1 MAGRLQVR
9 FLSPGFWRPSGRRF
23 LGASSLELPS
33 SGWKQEQPQTRAGW
47 LESGSR
53 GRVLLG
59 LRSRDER
66 GFAGGSVGT
75 AEHEL
80 WIREAG
86 IAGARLGDPNAG
98 GAVICSVTSFPRIVG
113 SLWRGV
119 GRRRG
124 PRRGSGIGSPPGS
137 RTGARVRKRGG
148 RKALKEREPRGMGQ
162 GPESAAQ
169 SLRFFRVRRAGLSR
183 LQTQR
188 KKRATRA
195 AFSGGSQ
202 GRTRGS
208 GAVWRPGAST
218 GSRARGGWWLCI
230 SPE

>member
-1 MAGRLQVR
+1 M
-9 FLSPGFWRPSGRRF
+9 
-23 LGASSLELPS
+23 
-33 SGWKQEQPQTRAGW
+33 
-47 LESGSR
+47 
-53 GRVLLG
+53 
-59 LRSRDER
+59 
-66 GFAGGSVGT
+66 GT
-75 AEHEL
+75 AERER

-86 IAGARLGDPNAG
+86 IAGARLGDPKAG
-98 GAVICSVTSFPRIVG
+98 GPVICSVTSFPRIVG

-137 RTGARVRKRGG
+137 RTRARVRKRGG
-148 RKALKEREPRGMGQ
+148 RKALEEREPRGMGQ
-162 GPESAAQ
+162 GPKSAAE
-169 SLRFFRVRRAGLSR
+169 SLRFFRVRRAGLFR

-208 GAVWRPGAST
+208 GLVGRPGARS

-230 SPE
+230 SPELGLGFGARLEFGFLGSRLLSEAGSKGRRSNLHPGQSREPEGWS

>member
-1 MAGRLQVR
+1 M
-9 FLSPGFWRPSGRRF
+9 
-23 LGASSLELPS
+23 
-33 SGWKQEQPQTRAGW
+33 
-47 LESGSR
+47 
-53 GRVLLG
+53 
-59 LRSRDER
+59 
-66 GFAGGSVGT
+66 GT

-183 LQTQR
+183 LQTHR

-202 GRTRGS
+202 GEPEVPARCGDQGLGLGVGRGVGS
-208 GAVWRPGAST
+208 GCASALNE
-218 GSRARGGWWLCI
+218 GWASGRG
-230 SPE
+230 

>member
-1 MAGRLQVR
+1 M
-9 FLSPGFWRPSGRRF
+9 
-23 LGASSLELPS
+23 
-33 SGWKQEQPQTRAGW
+33 
-47 LESGSR
+47 
-53 GRVLLG
+53 
-59 LRSRDER
+59 
-66 GFAGGSVGT
+66 GT

-80 WIREAG
+80 WIREAR

-124 PRRGSGIGSPPGS
+124 PRRGSEIGSPPDS
-137 RTGARVRKRGG
+137 RTRARVRKRGG
-148 RKALKEREPRGMGQ
+148 GGRKAPKEREPRGMGQ
-162 GPESAAQ
+162 GPKSAAE
-169 SLRFFRVRRAGLSR
+169 SLRFFRVRRAGLFR

-208 GAVWRPGAST
+208 GLVGRPGART
-218 GSRARGGWWLCI
+218 GSRARGGWCLCI
-230 SPE
+230 SPELGLGFGARLEFGFLGSRLPSEAGSKGGRSNLHPGQSREPEGWS